1 MFDLDDSQKNY
12 VILGLL
18 LAVLLV
24 LISGVFYYYQGQ
36 SCSYGN
42 ELSTEK
48 AKSKAADYINNNLM
62 GQGQSATIENVTST
76 GALYKFALKV
86 SGQKY
91 ESYMTKDGSL
101 LFPQAYELESKQ
113 ATSSDQGQNQNKE
126 IPQKE
131 TPEVELFVQSF
142 CPYGSQAENTM
153 KPVYDLLGDK
163 VDWKVNFIASEQNG
177 SFSSL
182 HGSKEVTQDKRELCV
197 IENQGLSEW
206 FDFATYVNDNCGSEG
221 ACWEDAASKT
231 DLSTASLSSCV
242 EGKGSDLLSED
253 ASVTSERGV
262 SASPT
267 LFVNGVETQAVY
279 EYGNPNAYKE
289 AICSGFEEKPA
300 ECEEELESQGNS
312 NSNGGSC

>member
-18 LAVLLV
+18 LAVLV
-24 LISGVFYYYQGQ
+24 LIGGVFYFYQGQ

-42 ELSTEK
+42 ELSSEK
-48 AKSKAADYINNNLM
+48 AKDKAATFINNNLM

-76 GALYKFALKV
+76 DSLYKLGLKV
-86 SGQKY
+86 GEEKFD
-91 ESYMTKDGSL
+91 SYMTKDGSL
-101 LFPQAYELESKQ
+101 LFPQAYEMTEKESQ
-113 ATSSDQGQNQNKE
+113 NDEQGQNQNKE
-126 IPQKE
+126 IPKKE

-142 CPYGSQAENTM
+142 CPYGNQAENTM

-163 VDWKVNFIASEQNG
+163 VDWKVNFIASEEDG

-182 HGSKEVTQDKRELCV
+182 HGPKEVAQDKRELCV
-197 IENQGLSEW
+197 MENQGLSKW

-221 ACWEDAASKT
+221 KCWEDAVSNAG
-231 DLSTASLSSCV
+231 LSTASLSSCV
-242 EGKGSDLLSED
+242 DGKGSDLLSED

-267 LFVNGVETQAVY
+267 LFINGIESQAVY
-279 EYGNPNAYKE
+279 EYGKPNAYKE

-300 ECEEELESQGNS
+300 ECEEELESQSNS
-312 NSNGGSC
+312 SSNGGSC